1 MTTNGKSQDFQ
12 LQLDSLKEELGQLRG
27 EVTRLND
34 IQAIR
39 TLHFKYGY
47 YWDNVLFE
55 QVINLFTDDVKVALF
70 PL

>member
-1 MTTNGKSQDFQ
+1 MTTNGISQDFQ
-12 LQLDSLKEELGQLRG
+12 SQLDSLKEELGKLRG

-39 TLHFKYGY
+39 TLHFIYGY